1 MHQAARALGN
11 IKLRPPRAVGIID
24 VKRPRRLYH
33 PDEQIVV
40 FDEAPVGHLAAEL
53 QEHFSRPLLNRYAV
67 C

>member
-33 PDEQIVV
+33 PNEQIVV

-53 QEHFSRPLLNRYAV
+53 
-67 C
+67 